1 MTTVDIT
8 LRVNGATCTG
18 SPEARKTLADFLR
31 DDLNLTG
38 THVGCEH
45 GVCGACTVI
54 VDGRA
59 VRSCLML
66 AVQAAGS
73 EVTTIEGLAPDG
85 GLGTLQQAMWDSH
98 SFQCG
103 FCTPGF
109 VMQAAAFL
117 SDHPDA
123 GEQQIREALSG
134 NICRCTGYQSIIDG
148 VLLAAE
154 RTREALS
161 EGATMTAIAAERYT
175 GASIKRSEDP
185 RILTGAGRYVDDI
198 KLPGMLHAA
207 FVRSPLAHGRVL
219 SVDVSA
225 ARTLPGVV
233 AALTGAD
240 LETMTVPGPDALMAL
255 LSWAGPTPEFTLL
268 ATDKVRFMGDPVAI
282 VIAESRY
289 LAEDGCE
296 LVEVEYDDLPPVM
309 NAAFALDPSSPPLFA
324 NLGDNIA
331 RPHSRSEFGDVS
343 GTFANADRI
352 IDFHID
358 VHRHQNVPMEG
369 RACIASYDAG
379 LGVMT
384 VYAATQSVH
393 VSRIAVAMRLG
404 MEPDKVRVLAGDIGG
419 SFGLK
424 IGASREE
431 LAVAAASR
439 LVGQP
444 VKWIEDRGENLTAS
458 GQAREESFDVRA
470 AVSNDGDLLG
480 LDVKMVIDTGSYPGM
495 GAMLPAT
502 IEAMLPGPYKLAAL
516 GFESTAV
523 TTNKACY
530 VAYRGPWAS
539 ETFVRERVLD
549 LIAKDAG
556 LDPVEIRLRN
566 VAPRTDPPALMITG
580 RPLAGVT
587 TRESLERIGQLVDFP
602 AFRRRQA
609 EARAQGRFLGIGVAT
624 FIEAAPGPR
633 SPEGSSG
640 PMGTESMRLRLE
652 EDGIVALFTGQMP
665 HGQSHQTTLA
675 QIAADEFGVPFEQ
688 VRIVVGDTDV
698 VPFGLTGGSRSATM
712 TGGVAL
718 HGARQLKAKVLDFA
732 AHLMEASAQDLLITD
747 GNVWVRGD
755 PASAIAVTEVARRAA
770 SGQFG
775 AGVDAE
781 LEVEAT
787 FDGGE
792 GGWSGGT
799 HCAIVDVDVE
809 TGIVKVER
817 YVAVEDCG
825 ALINPAVVEGQI
837 RGGIAQGIGAVLLE
851 RSAYGEDGSFQSST
865 FMDYLMPTACDVPRI
880 EIEHLETVPLDADV
894 NFRGVGEGGMI
905 VAPPTVVNAIED
917 ALSPFGVRIYEQ
929 HLPPARILELIAA
942 ADSGR

>member
-1 MTTVDIT
+1 
-8 LRVNGATCTG
+8 
-18 SPEARKTLADFLR
+18 
-31 DDLNLTG
+31 
-38 THVGCEH
+38 
-45 GVCGACTVI
+45 
-54 VDGRA
+54 
-59 VRSCLML
+59 
-66 AVQAAGS
+66 
-73 EVTTIEGLAPDG
+73 
-85 GLGTLQQAMWDSH
+85 
-98 SFQCG
+98 
-103 FCTPGF
+103 
-109 VMQAAAFL
+109 
-117 SDHPDA
+117 
-123 GEQQIREALSG
+123 
-134 NICRCTGYQSIIDG
+134 
-148 VLLAAE
+148 
-154 RTREALS
+154 
-161 EGATMTAIAAERYT
+161 MTAIAAERYT

-207 FVRSPLAHGRVL
+207 FVRSPMAHARVL

-225 ARTLPGVV
+225 ARALPGVV
-233 AALTGAD
+233 AVLTGAE
-240 LETMTVPGPDALMAL
+240 LEAMTVPGPDALMAL
-255 LSWAGPTPEFTLL
+255 MGWAGPTPEFTLL
-268 ATDKVRFMGDPVAI
+268 ATDKVRLFGDPVA
-282 VIAESRY
+282 VVVAESRY
-289 LAEDGCE
+289 LAEDGCD
-296 LVEVEYDDLPPVM
+296 LVEVEYDDLPPVVD
-309 NAAFALDPSSPPLFA
+309 AAFALDPASPPLFA

-331 RPHSRSEFGDVS
+331 RLHSRHEFGDVS
-343 GTFANADRI
+343 ATFTNADRV
-352 IDFHID
+352 IDFRID

-369 RACIASYDAG
+369 RGCVASYDAG

-384 VYAATQSVH
+384 MHAATQSVH
-393 VSRIAVAMRLG
+393 VTRIAVAMRLG
-404 MEPDKVRVLAGDIGG
+404 MEQDKVRVLAGDIGG

-439 LVGQP
+439 HVGQP
-444 VKWIEDRGENLTAS
+444 VKWVEDRGENLTAS

-470 AVSNDGDLLG
+470 AVSDDGDLLG
-480 LDVKMVIDTGSYPGM
+480 LDVKMVIDTGAYPGM
-495 GAMLPAT
+495 GAMVPD
-502 IEAMLPGPYKLAAL
+502 IMEAMLPGPYKLAAL

-549 LIAKDAG
+549 LIAKDLG

-566 VAPRTDPPALMITG
+566 VALRTDPPAVMITG

-587 TRESLERIGQLVDFP
+587 SKESLERVAQLVDFP

-609 EARAQGRFLGIGVAT
+609 EARAQGRYLGIGVAT

-633 SPEGSSG
+633 SPEGPSG
-640 PMGTESMRLRLE
+640 PMGMESMRLRLK
-652 EDGIVALFTGQMP
+652 EDGIVVLFTGQMP

-688 VRIVVGDTDV
+688 VRVVVGDSDV

-755 PASAIAVTEVARRAA
+755 PASAIAVSEVARRAA
-770 SGQFG
+770 SGEFERRRGRQARGRGHVRRRRRRLVRRHSLRDRGRRCRDRHREGRAVCSRRGLRRAHQSRRGRGPDPGRRRTGHRRG
-775 AGVDAE
+775 AARTIGVRRGRQLPVGHVHGLPDADR
-781 LEVEAT
+781 LRHPPHRDRA
-787 FDGGE
+787 
-792 GGWSGGT
+792 
-799 HCAIVDVDVE
+799 
-809 TGIVKVER
+809 
-817 YVAVEDCG
+817 
-825 ALINPAVVEGQI
+825 
-837 RGGIAQGIGAVLLE
+837 
-851 RSAYGEDGSFQSST
+851 
-865 FMDYLMPTACDVPRI
+865 PRD
-880 EIEHLETVPLDADV
+880 VPLDADV

-942 ADSGR
+942 AASGQ

>member
-1 MTTVDIT
+1 M
-8 LRVNGATCTG
+8 A
-18 SPEARKTLADFLR
+18 E
-31 DDLNLTG
+31 
-38 THVGCEH
+38 
-45 GVCGACTVI
+45 I
-54 VDGRA
+54 V
-59 VRSCLML
+59 
-66 AVQAAGS
+66 
-73 EVTTIEGLAPDG
+73 
-85 GLGTLQQAMWDSH
+85 
-98 SFQCG
+98 
-103 FCTPGF
+103 
-109 VMQAAAFL
+109 
-117 SDHPDA
+117 
-123 GEQQIREALSG
+123 
-134 NICRCTGYQSIIDG
+134 
-148 VLLAAE
+148 
-154 RTREALS
+154 
-161 EGATMTAIAAERYT
+161 AERYT

-207 FVRSPLAHGRVL
+207 FVRSPLAHARVL

-225 ARTLPGVV
+225 ARALPGV
-233 AALTGAD
+233 AAVLTGAD
-240 LETMTVPGPDALMAL
+240 LEAMTVPGPDALMAL
-255 LSWAGPTPEFTLL
+255 MGWAGPTPEFTLL
-268 ATDKVRFMGDPVAI
+268 ATDKVRFVGDPVAV

-309 NAAFALDPSSPPLFA
+309 SAAFALDPSSPPLFA

-331 RPHSRSEFGDVS
+331 RPHARSEFGDVA
-343 GTFANADRI
+343 GTFASADRVL
-352 IDFHID
+352 DFHID

-369 RACIASYDAG
+369 RGCVASYDAD
-379 LGVMT
+379 LDVMT
-384 VYAATQSVH
+384 MYAATQSVH
-393 VSRIAVAMRLG
+393 VTKIAVAMRLG
-404 MEPDKVRVLAGDIGG
+404 MEHDKVRVLAGDIGG

-444 VKWIEDRGENLTAS
+444 VKWVEDRGENLTAS

-470 AVSNDGDLLG
+470 AVSSDGDLLG
-480 LDVKMVIDTGSYPGM
+480 LDVKMVVDTGSYPGM
-495 GAMLPAT
+495 GMGAT
-502 IEAMLPGPYKLAAL
+502 VPDIMEAMLPGPYKLAAL
-516 GFESTAV
+516 GFESTAAI
-523 TTNKACY
+523 TNKATY

-549 LIAKDAG
+549 LIAKDLS

-566 VAPRTDPPALMITG
+566 VTPRTDPPALMITG

-587 TRESLERIGQLVDFP
+587 SKESLERVAQLVDFP

-609 EARAQGRFLGIGVAT
+609 EARAQGRYLGIGIAT

-633 SPEGSSG
+633 SPQGPSG
-640 PMGTESMRLRLE
+640 PMGLESMRLRLE

-688 VRIVVGDTDV
+688 VRIVIGDTDV

-732 AHLMEASAQDLLITD
+732 AYLMEASAQDLLITD

-755 PASAIAVTEVARRAA
+755 PASAIAVSDVARRAA
-770 SGQFG
+770 SEQFG
-775 AGVDAE
+775 ADVNAN

-799 HCAIVDVDVE
+799 HCAIVEVDVE

-817 YVAVEDCG
+817 YVAAEDCG

-851 RSAYGEDGSFQSST
+851 RSAYGEDGSFQSAT

-905 VAPPTVVNAIED
+905 VAPPTVVNAIEN

-942 ADSGR
+942 ADPLF

>member
-1 MTTVDIT
+1 
-8 LRVNGATCTG
+8 
-18 SPEARKTLADFLR
+18 
-31 DDLNLTG
+31 
-38 THVGCEH
+38 
-45 GVCGACTVI
+45 
-54 VDGRA
+54 
-59 VRSCLML
+59 
-66 AVQAAGS
+66 
-73 EVTTIEGLAPDG
+73 
-85 GLGTLQQAMWDSH
+85 
-98 SFQCG
+98 
-103 FCTPGF
+103 
-109 VMQAAAFL
+109 
-117 SDHPDA
+117 
-123 GEQQIREALSG
+123 
-134 NICRCTGYQSIIDG
+134 
-148 VLLAAE
+148 
-154 RTREALS
+154 
-161 EGATMTAIAAERYT
+161 MTAIAAERYT

-185 RILTGAGRYVDDI
+185 RILTGRGRYVDDI

-207 FVRSPLAHGRVL
+207 FARSPMAHARVL
-219 SVDVSA
+219 SVDASA
-225 ARTLPGVV
+225 ARALPGVV
-233 AALTGAD
+233 AVLTGAD
-240 LETMTVPGPDALMAL
+240 LDAMTVPAPDPLMAMFA
-255 LSWAGPTPEFTLL
+255 SGGPTPEFTLL
-268 ATDKVRFMGDPVAI
+268 ATDKVRLVGDPVAI

-296 LVEVEYDDLPPVM
+296 LVEVEYEDLPPVM
-309 NAAFALDPSSPPLFA
+309 SAAFALDPSSPPLFA

-331 RPHSRSEFGDVS
+331 RPHSRNEFGDVAT
-343 GTFANADRI
+343 TFTQADRVM
-352 IDFHID
+352 DFHID

-369 RACIASYDAG
+369 RACIASYDAELG
-379 LGVMT
+379 LMT
-384 VYAATQSVH
+384 VHAATQSVH
-393 VSRIAVAMRLG
+393 ITRNGIATRLG
-404 MEPDKVRVLAGDIGG
+404 MDADKVRVLAGDIGG

-431 LAVAAASR
+431 QAVAAASR
-439 LVGQP
+439 HLGRP
-444 VKWIEDRGENLTAS
+444 VKWVEDRGENLTVS

-480 LDVKMVIDTGSYPGM
+480 LDVQMVIDTGAYPGM
-495 GAMLPAT
+495 GMLVPS
-502 IEAMLPGPYKLAAL
+502 IVEAMLPGPYKLAAL
-516 GFESTAV
+516 GFESTGAI
-523 TTNKACY
+523 TNKATY

-539 ETFVRERVLD
+539 ETFIRERILD
-549 LIAKDAG
+549 LIAKDLG

-566 VAPRTDPPALMITG
+566 VAPRTDPPAMMVTG

-587 TRESLERIGQLVDFP
+587 TKESLERVAQLVDYP
-602 AFRRRQA
+602 AFRRLQA
-609 EARAQGRFLGIGVAT
+609 QAREQGRYLGIGVAT

-633 SPEGSSG
+633 G
-640 PMGTESMRLRLE
+640 PDGGLGMESMRLRLE

-688 VRIVVGDTDV
+688 VRVVVGDSAV

-732 AHLMEASAQDLLITD
+732 AHTMEVSALDLVITD

-755 PASAIAVTEVARRAA
+755 PESAIAVSEVARRAA
-770 SGQFG
+770 SGEFG
-775 AGVDAE
+775 DVDAE
-781 LEVEAT
+781 LEVQAT

-799 HCAIVDVDVE
+799 HCAIVEVDVE

-817 YVAVEDCG
+817 YIAVEDCG

-851 RSAYGEDGSFQSST
+851 RSAYSEEGNFQSAT

-880 EIEHLETVPLDADV
+880 EIEHLQTVPLDADV

-942 ADSGR
+942 AAG

>member
-1 MTTVDIT
+1 M
-8 LRVNGATCTG
+8 A
-18 SPEARKTLADFLR
+18 E
-31 DDLNLTG
+31 
-38 THVGCEH
+38 
-45 GVCGACTVI
+45 I
-54 VDGRA
+54 V
-59 VRSCLML
+59 
-66 AVQAAGS
+66 
-73 EVTTIEGLAPDG
+73 
-85 GLGTLQQAMWDSH
+85 
-98 SFQCG
+98 
-103 FCTPGF
+103 
-109 VMQAAAFL
+109 
-117 SDHPDA
+117 
-123 GEQQIREALSG
+123 
-134 NICRCTGYQSIIDG
+134 
-148 VLLAAE
+148 
-154 RTREALS
+154 
-161 EGATMTAIAAERYT
+161 AERYT

-207 FVRSPLAHGRVL
+207 FVRSPMAHAQVL

-225 ARTLPGVV
+225 ARELPGVV
-233 AALTGAD
+233 AVLTGAD
-240 LETMTVPGPDALMAL
+240 LEAMTVPAPDPL
-255 LSWAGPTPEFTLL
+255 LAMFSTGGPTPEFTLL
-268 ATDKVRFMGDPVAI
+268 ATDKVRFMGDPLAV

-296 LVEVEYDDLPPVM
+296 LVEAEYEDLPPVVD
-309 NAAFALDPSSPPLFA
+309 AAFALDPSSPPLFA

-331 RPHSRSEFGDVS
+331 RPHSRNEFGDVS
-343 GTFANADRI
+343 GTFASADRV

-369 RACIASYDAG
+369 RGCVASWDAG
-379 LGVMT
+379 EGVMT

-393 VSRIAVAMRLG
+393 ITRTGVATRLG
-404 MEPDKVRVLAGDIGG
+404 VEGDRVRVLAGDIGG

-439 LVGQP
+439 HVGRP
-444 VKWIEDRGENLTAS
+444 VKWVEDRGENLMAS

-470 AVSNDGDLLG
+470 AVSYDGDLLG
-480 LDVKMVIDTGSYPGM
+480 LDVKMVIDTGAYPGM
-495 GAMLPAT
+495 GTMVPD
-502 IEAMLPGPYKLAAL
+502 IMQAMLPGPYKLAAL
-516 GFESTAV
+516 GFESTAAI
-523 TTNKACY
+523 TNKASY

-539 ETFVRERVLD
+539 ETFVRERVLN
-549 LIAKDAG
+549 LIAKDLG
-556 LDPVEIRLRN
+556 LDPVEIRRRN
-566 VAPRTDPPALMITG
+566 IAARTDPPASMITG
-580 RPLAGVT
+580 RPLVGVT
-587 TRESLERIGQLVDFP
+587 TSESLERVAQIVDLP
-602 AFRRRQA
+602 GFRRRQA
-609 EARAQGRFLGIGVAT
+609 EARAQGRYLGIGVAT
-624 FIEAAPGPR
+624 FLEAAPGPR
-633 SPEGSSG
+633 SPEAADGG
-640 PMGTESMRLRLE
+640 LGLESMRLRLE
-652 EDGIVALFTGQMP
+652 DDGIVALFTGQMP

-688 VRIVVGDTDV
+688 VRVVVGDSAV

-718 HGARQLKAKVLDFA
+718 HGARQLKDKVLDFA
-732 AHLMEASAQDLLITD
+732 ASLMEVSARDLLITD

-775 AGVDAE
+775 ADVDVA

-787 FDGGE
+787 YDGGE

-799 HCAIVDVDVE
+799 HCAIVEVDVE
-809 TGIVKVER
+809 TGIIKVER

-851 RSAYGEDGSFQSST
+851 RSAYAEDGSYQSAT

-880 EIEHLETVPLDADV
+880 EIEHLETVPLDGDV

-905 VAPPTVVNAIED
+905 VAPPTIVNAIED

-942 ADSGR
+942 ADQGQ

>member
-1 MTTVDIT
+1 
-8 LRVNGATCTG
+8 
-18 SPEARKTLADFLR
+18 
-31 DDLNLTG
+31 
-38 THVGCEH
+38 
-45 GVCGACTVI
+45 
-54 VDGRA
+54 
-59 VRSCLML
+59 
-66 AVQAAGS
+66 
-73 EVTTIEGLAPDG
+73 
-85 GLGTLQQAMWDSH
+85 
-98 SFQCG
+98 
-103 FCTPGF
+103 
-109 VMQAAAFL
+109 
-117 SDHPDA
+117 
-123 GEQQIREALSG
+123 
-134 NICRCTGYQSIIDG
+134 
-148 VLLAAE
+148 
-154 RTREALS
+154 
-161 EGATMTAIAAERYT
+161 MTAIAAERYT

-185 RILTGAGRYVDDI
+185 RILTGTGRYVDDI

-207 FVRSPLAHGRVL
+207 FVRSPLAHGLVL

-225 ARTLPGVV
+225 AQALPGVV
-233 AALTGAD
+233 AVLTGAD
-240 LETMTVPGPDALMAL
+240 LETMTVAAPDPLLALF
-255 LSWAGPTPEFTLL
+255 STGGPTPEFTLL

-282 VIAESRY
+282 VVAESRY

-296 LVEVEYDDLPPVM
+296 LVEVDYDDLPPVVT
-309 NAAFALDPSSPPLFA
+309 AAYALDPSSPPLFA

-331 RPHSRSEFGDVS
+331 RPHSRREFGDVA
-343 GTFANADRI
+343 GTFAEADRI
-352 IDFHID
+352 FDVHID

-369 RACIASYDAG
+369 RGCVASWDAG
-379 LGVMT
+379 LAAMT

-393 VSRIAVAMRLG
+393 LTRTGVATRLG
-404 MEPDKVRVLAGDIGG
+404 LEGDQVRVLAGDIGG

-439 LVGQP
+439 HLGRP
-444 VKWIEDRGENLTAS
+444 VKWIEDRGENLMAS

-480 LDVKMVIDTGSYPGM
+480 LDVSMVIDTGAYPGLGTM
-495 GAMLPAT
+495 VPDIMQ
-502 IEAMLPGPYKLAAL
+502 AMLPGPYQLEAL
-516 GFESTAV
+516 GFESTAAI
-523 TTNKACY
+523 TNKASY

-549 LIAKDAG
+549 LIAKDLG

-566 VAPRTDPPALMITG
+566 IAPRTDPPASMITG
-580 RPLAGVT
+580 RPLVGVT
-587 TRESLERIGQLVDFP
+587 TVEALERVAQLVDFP

-609 EARAQGRFLGIGVAT
+609 QARAQGRYLGIGVAT

-633 SPEGSSG
+633 PEG
-640 PMGTESMRLRLE
+640 PDGTLGSESMRLQLT
-652 EDGIVALFTGQMP
+652 EDGIVVLFTGQMP

-688 VRIVVGDTDV
+688 VRVVVGDSDV

-718 HGARQLKAKVLDFA
+718 HGARDLKAKVLDFA
-732 AHLMEASAQDLLITD
+732 AHLMEARAQDLLITD

-755 PASAIAVTEVARRAA
+755 PASAIAVSEVARRAA

-775 AGVDAE
+775 ADVDAA

-787 FDGGE
+787 FDGGQ

-799 HCAIVDVDVE
+799 HCAIVEVDAE
-809 TGIVKVER
+809 TGLVAVER

-837 RGGIAQGIGAVLLE
+837 RGGVAQGIGAVLLE
-851 RSAYGEDGSFQSST
+851 RSAYGEDGSFQSAT
-865 FMDYLMPTACDVPRI
+865 FMDYLMPTTCDIPRI

-942 ADSGR
+942 ADSGQ

>member
-1 MTTVDIT
+1 
-8 LRVNGATCTG
+8 
-18 SPEARKTLADFLR
+18 
-31 DDLNLTG
+31 
-38 THVGCEH
+38 
-45 GVCGACTVI
+45 
-54 VDGRA
+54 
-59 VRSCLML
+59 
-66 AVQAAGS
+66 
-73 EVTTIEGLAPDG
+73 
-85 GLGTLQQAMWDSH
+85 
-98 SFQCG
+98 
-103 FCTPGF
+103 
-109 VMQAAAFL
+109 
-117 SDHPDA
+117 
-123 GEQQIREALSG
+123 
-134 NICRCTGYQSIIDG
+134 
-148 VLLAAE
+148 
-154 RTREALS
+154 
-161 EGATMTAIAAERYT
+161 MTAIAAERYT

-207 FVRSPLAHGRVL
+207 FVRSPMAHARVL

-225 ARTLPGVV
+225 AQELPGVV
-233 AALTGAD
+233 AVLTGAD
-240 LETMTVPGPDALMAL
+240 LDAITVPAPDPLLALIGG
-255 LSWAGPTPEFTLL
+255 AGPTPEFTLL
-268 ATDKVRFMGDPVAI
+268 ATDKVRLVGDPVAI

-296 LVEVEYDDLPPVM
+296 LVDVDYDDLPPVM
-309 NAAFALDPSSPPLFA
+309 SADFALDPSSPPLFA
-324 NLGDNIA
+324 NLGDNIS
-331 RPHSRSEFGDVS
+331 RPHSRNEFGEVAA
-343 GTFANADRI
+343 TFANADRVM
-352 IDFHID
+352 DFHID

-369 RACIASYDAG
+369 RGCVASYDADLG
-379 LGVMT
+379 LMT
-384 VYAATQSVH
+384 FYAATQSVH
-393 VSRIAVAMRLG
+393 LTRNGIATRLG

-431 LAVAAASR
+431 QAVAAASR
-439 LVGQP
+439 HLGRP
-444 VKWIEDRGENLTAS
+444 VKWVEDRGENLTVS
-458 GQAREESFDVRA
+458 GQAREESFDVQA
-470 AVSNDGDLLG
+470 AISNDGDLLG
-480 LDVKMVIDTGSYPGM
+480 LDVKMVIDTGAYPGM
-495 GAMLPAT
+495 GTMVPAI
-502 IEAMLPGPYKLAAL
+502 IEGMLPGPYKLAAL
-516 GFESTAV
+516 GFESTGV
-523 TTNKACY
+523 ITNKATY

-539 ETFVRERVLD
+539 ETFIRERILD
-549 LIAKDAG
+549 LIAKDLG

-566 VAPRTDPPALMITG
+566 VAPRTDPPVMMITG
-580 RPLAGVT
+580 RPLAGT
-587 TRESLERIGQLVDFP
+587 TTKESLERVAELVDLP

-609 EARAQGRFLGIGVAT
+609 AARAQGRYLGIGVAT

-633 SPEGSSG
+633 SEGPG
-640 PMGTESMRLRLE
+640 GALGMESMRLRLT
-652 EDGIVALFTGQMP
+652 EDGIVELFTGQMP

-688 VRIVVGDTDV
+688 VRVVVGDSDV

-712 TGGVAL
+712 TGGVTL
-718 HGARQLKAKVLDFA
+718 HGTRQLKAKVLDFA
-732 AHLMEASAQDLLITD
+732 AHLMEVSAQDLVISD

-755 PASAIAVTEVARRAA
+755 PASAITVSEVAGQAA
-770 SGQFG
+770 AGQFG
-775 AGVDAE
+775 ADVDAD

-787 FDGGE
+787 FEGGQ

-799 HCAIVDVDVE
+799 HCAIVDVDAE
-809 TGIVKVER
+809 TGLVKVER

-851 RSAYGEDGSFQSST
+851 RSAYGEDGSFQSAT

-942 ADSGR
+942 ADPGQ

>member
-1 MTTVDIT
+1 
-8 LRVNGATCTG
+8 
-18 SPEARKTLADFLR
+18 
-31 DDLNLTG
+31 
-38 THVGCEH
+38 
-45 GVCGACTVI
+45 
-54 VDGRA
+54 
-59 VRSCLML
+59 
-66 AVQAAGS
+66 
-73 EVTTIEGLAPDG
+73 
-85 GLGTLQQAMWDSH
+85 
-98 SFQCG
+98 
-103 FCTPGF
+103 
-109 VMQAAAFL
+109 
-117 SDHPDA
+117 
-123 GEQQIREALSG
+123 
-134 NICRCTGYQSIIDG
+134 
-148 VLLAAE
+148 
-154 RTREALS
+154 
-161 EGATMTAIAAERYT
+161 MTAIAAERYT

-207 FVRSPLAHGRVL
+207 FVRSPMAHARVL

-225 ARTLPGVV
+225 ARALPGVV
-233 AALTGAD
+233 AVLTGAE
-240 LETMTVPGPDALMAL
+240 LEAMTVPGPDALMAL
-255 LSWAGPTPEFTLL
+255 MGWTGPTPEFTLL
-268 ATDKVRFMGDPVAI
+268 ATDKVRLVGDPVA
-282 VIAESRY
+282 VVVAESRY

-309 NAAFALDPSSPPLFA
+309 DAAFALDPGSPPLFA

-331 RPHSRSEFGDVS
+331 RVHSRHEFGDVS
-343 GTFANADRI
+343 ATFARADRVT
-352 IDFHID
+352 DLHID

-369 RACIASYDAG
+369 RGCVASYDPDS
-379 LGVMT
+379 GVMT
-384 VYAATQSVH
+384 MHASTQSVH
-393 VSRIAVAMRLG
+393 LTKIAVAMRLG
-404 MEPDKVRVLAGDIGG
+404 LEQDKVRVLAGDIGG

-439 LVGQP
+439 QIGRP
-444 VKWIEDRGENLTAS
+444 VKWVEDRGENLTAS

-480 LDVKMVIDTGSYPGM
+480 LDVKMIVDTGSYPGM
-495 GAMLPAT
+495 GAMVPD
-502 IEAMLPGPYKLAAL
+502 IMEAMLPGPYKLAAM

-549 LIAKDAG
+549 LIAKDLG

-566 VAPRTDPPALMITG
+566 VALRTDPPTMMITG
-580 RPLAGVT
+580 RPLVGVT
-587 TRESLERIGQLVDFP
+587 AKESLERIAHLVDLP

-609 EARAQGRFLGIGVAT
+609 EARTQGRYLGIGVAT

-633 SPEGSSG
+633 APEGPSG
-640 PMGTESMRLRLE
+640 PMGLESMRLQLT

-688 VRIVVGDTDV
+688 VRVVVGDSAV

-732 AHLMEASAQDLLITD
+732 ADLMEVSAQDLLITH

-755 PASAIAVTEVARRAA
+755 PASAISVTEVARRAA
-770 SGQFG
+770 AVTDPSGDG
-775 AGVDAE
+775 AAAE
-781 LEVEAT
+781 LMVEAT
-787 FDGGE
+787 YDGGE

-799 HCAIVDVDVE
+799 HCAIVDVDAE

-837 RGGIAQGIGAVLLE
+837 RGGVAQGIGAVLLE
-851 RSAYGEDGSFQSST
+851 RSAYGEDGTFQSAT

-929 HLPPARILELIAA
+929 HLPPARILELIAEG
-942 ADSGR
+942 DPGQ

>member
-1 MTTVDIT
+1 
-8 LRVNGATCTG
+8 
-18 SPEARKTLADFLR
+18 
-31 DDLNLTG
+31 
-38 THVGCEH
+38 
-45 GVCGACTVI
+45 
-54 VDGRA
+54 
-59 VRSCLML
+59 
-66 AVQAAGS
+66 
-73 EVTTIEGLAPDG
+73 
-85 GLGTLQQAMWDSH
+85 
-98 SFQCG
+98 
-103 FCTPGF
+103 
-109 VMQAAAFL
+109 
-117 SDHPDA
+117 
-123 GEQQIREALSG
+123 
-134 NICRCTGYQSIIDG
+134 
-148 VLLAAE
+148 
-154 RTREALS
+154 
-161 EGATMTAIAAERYT
+161 MTAIAAERYT

-207 FVRSPLAHGRVL
+207 FVRSPLAHARVI
-219 SVDVSA
+219 SVDAEA
-225 ARTLPGVV
+225 ARALPGVV
-233 AALTGAD
+233 AVLTGAD
-240 LETMTVPGPDALMAL
+240 LETMTVPGPDTLMAL
-255 LSWAGPTPEFTLL
+255 MGWAGPTPEFTLL
-268 ATDKVRFMGDPVAI
+268 ATDKVRLVGDPVAV

-289 LAEDGCE
+289 VAEDGCE
-296 LVEVEYDDLPPVM
+296 LVEVEYDDLPPVT
-309 NAAFALDPSSPPLFA
+309 NASFALDPGSPPLFA
-324 NLGDNIA
+324 NLGDNIS
-331 RPHSRSEFGDVS
+331 RPHSRTEFGDVA
-343 GTFANADRI
+343 GTFADADRVY
-352 IDFHID
+352 DFHID

-369 RACIASYDAG
+369 RGCVASYDAD

-384 VYAATQSVH
+384 VIAATQSVH
-393 VSRIAVAMRLG
+393 VSRLAVATRLG
-404 MEPDKVRVLAGDIGG
+404 IAPDKVRVLAGDIGG

-431 LAVAAASR
+431 LAAAAASR
-439 LVGQP
+439 LVGRP
-444 VKWIEDRGENLTAS
+444 VKWVEDRGENLTVS

-470 AVSNDGDLLG
+470 AVSHDGDLLG
-480 LDVKMVIDTGSYPGM
+480 LDVKMIIDTGSYPGLGVTVPDIM
-495 GAMLPAT
+495 QG
-502 IEAMLPGPYKLAAL
+502 MLPGPYKLAAM
-516 GFESTAV
+516 GFESTAAI
-523 TTNKACY
+523 TNKAPY

-549 LIAKDAG
+549 LIAKELG

-580 RPLAGVT
+580 RPLVGVT
-587 TRESLERIGQLVDFP
+587 SKESLERVAELVDLP

-609 EARAQGRFLGIGVAT
+609 QARAQGRYLGIGVAT

-633 SPEGSSG
+633 SPEGPSG
-640 PMGTESMRLRLE
+640 PMGMESMRLRLE

-688 VRIVVGDTDV
+688 VRVVVGDTDV

-712 TGGVAL
+712 TGGVTL

-732 AHLMEASAQDLLITD
+732 ALLMEASAQDLLITD

-755 PASAIAVTEVARRAA
+755 PASAIAVSEVAARAA

-775 AGVDAE
+775 AGSGVD
-781 LEVEAT
+781 LEVQAT
-787 FDGGE
+787 YDGGE

-799 HCAIVDVDVE
+799 HCAIVEVDAE

-837 RGGIAQGIGAVLLE
+837 RGGVAQGIGAVLLE
-851 RSAYGEDGSFQSST
+851 RSAYGEDGNFQSAT
-865 FMDYLMPTACDVPRI
+865 FMDYLMPTTCDVPRI

-905 VAPPTVVNAIED
+905 VAPPTVVSAIED

-929 HLPPARILELIAA
+929 HLPPARILELIATF
-942 ADSGR
+942 SGGGVRAGDGEGV